1 MNLLSLGVLTPHYMI
16 MMEGNDITQAF
27 ANRLINLTVIDN
39 SGFEADSVTITID
52 DADGKVELPKTGVKL
67 DVFIGFKE
75 RLLIDKGTFVV
86 DSITHSGAPDV
97 IEIGAKSA
105 DFREKFIEQRNHAY
119 HNKTIEEILNEIVK
133 RYEYKTAI
141 SESLKSI
148 KINDLQQ
155 SNESDANL
163 LTRLA
168 IEYDAVATIK
178 KGTLLF
184 LEAGSGKTANGQ
196 ELPEIIIT
204 RKDGDKHS
212 YQVSDRDAY
221 TGVIA
226 KYSDAKDGRRKQVLF
241 GKDDKTKM
249 LRTTFSSE
257 DEAMRAAEKEMQ
269 RLQRGKESFNF
280 FLAIGQPETLA
291 CSPVK
296 VMGFKKDIDEKKW
309 IANRVI
315 HSLGDNGL
323 TTQVEAEV
331 KNEKPTS

>member
-1 MNLLSLGVLTPHYMI
+1 MKLLPTGVLTPDYKI
-16 MMEGNDITQAF
+16 MLKEQDITQSF
-27 ANRLINLTVIDN
+27 AKRLISLNLIDN

-119 HNKTIEEILNEIVK
+119 HNKTIEEIVKEIAV

-141 SESLKSI
+141 SESLKAI
-148 KINDLQQ
+148 KITDLQQ

-184 LEAGSGKTANGQ
+184 LEAGSGKTAGGQ
-196 ELPEIIIT
+196 ELPEIVIT
-204 RKDGDKHS
+204 RRDGDKHS
-212 YQVSDRDAY
+212 YQVNDRNAY

-226 KYSDAKDGRRKQVLF
+226 KYNDAKGGRRKQVTF
-241 GKDDKTKM
+241 GKEDKTKM
-249 LRTTFSSE
+249 LRTTFRNE

-269 RLQRGKESFNF
+269 RLERGKESFNF

-296 VMGFKKDIDEKKW
+296 VMGFKKDIDEKEW
-309 IANRVI
+309 IATRVI

-331 KNEKPTS
+331 NNKK

>member
-1 MNLLSLGVLTPHYMI
+1 MI
-16 MMEGNDITQAF
+16 KLDGDDITQAF
-27 ANRLINLTVIDN
+27 SKRLINLSLIDN
-39 SGFEADSVTITID
+39 SGFEADSLTITID

-119 HNKTIEEILNEIVK
+119 HDKMLEEIIQEIAS

-141 SESLKSI
+141 SDSLKSI
-148 KINDLQQ
+148 KVDDLQQ

-168 IEYDAVATIK
+168 TEYDAVATIK

-184 LEAGSGKTANGQ
+184 LEAGSGKTASGK
-196 ELPEIIIT
+196 ELPEIVIL
-204 RKDGDKHS
+204 RKYGDQHS
-212 YQVSDRDAY
+212 YQVSDRTAY

-226 KYSDAKDGRRKQVLF
+226 KYNDAKGGRRKEVLF
-241 GKDDKTKM
+241 GKDSKTKM
-249 LRTTFSSE
+249 LRTTFRSE
-257 DEAMRAAEKEMQ
+257 NEAMRAAEKEMQ
-269 RLQRGKESFNF
+269 RLDRGKESFNF
-280 FLAIGQPETLA
+280 LLAIGQPETLA

-296 VMGFKKDIDEKKW
+296 VIGFKKNIDEKKW
-309 IANRVI
+309 IAKRVI

-331 KNEKPTS
+331 KG